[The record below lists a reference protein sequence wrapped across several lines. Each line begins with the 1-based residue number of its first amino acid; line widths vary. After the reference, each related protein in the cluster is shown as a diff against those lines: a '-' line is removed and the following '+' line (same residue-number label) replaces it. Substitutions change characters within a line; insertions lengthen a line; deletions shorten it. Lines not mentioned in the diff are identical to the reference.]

1 MRIIAGEW
9 RGCAIAAPKGDATR
23 PTIDRIRE
31 SLMSSLYFI
40 LDSFDDVTVLDA
52 FAGSGALGLEALS
65 RGAKQAWFYE
75 MNPQS
80 HATLTGNIQ
89 KVHCQ
94 EGRAVV
100 RKTDVLA
107 HPPLGG
113 HEPFGLV
120 MLDPPYAMDP
130 AQVFGLLEALDEAGA
145 LASYVTISYEHS
157 RDTDLTPFFAASSVK
172 WDSMQTKTYGEIA
185 IDIFG
190 KAEE

>member
-9 RGCAIAAPKGDATR
+9 RGMAIAAPKGDATR

-31 SLMSSLYFI
+31 SLMSSLFFI

-80 HATLTGNIQ
+80 HVTLTANIQ
-89 KVHCQ
+89 KVRCDS
-94 EGRAVV
+94 RRTIV
-100 RKTDVLA
+100 RKADVLA
-107 HPPLGG
+107 HPPLAG

-130 AQVFGLLEALDEAGA
+130 SEVFALLEALDEAGA

-157 RDTDLTPFFAASSVK
+157 RDTNLEPFFAKSSVK